1 MTHPH
6 IEAMRNSDE
15 AFAKGDLDGALAF
28 FHDDVVLHAP
38 GRSSVAGD
46 YTGREGYLEFA
57 RSFIERY
64 SPTSF
69 ENLGYFANDEYGISL
84 ARSTAARGDETFERQ
99 VVIVMRFRDGKVS
112 EVWPFNSDQAALD
125 EWLG

>member
-1 MTHPH
+1 MTHPNV
-6 IEAMRNSDE
+6 EAMRKSDE
-15 AFAKGDLDGALAF
+15 AFANGDLDGAFALY
-28 FHDDVVLHAP
+28 HDDVVVHMP
-38 GRSSVAGD
+38 GRSSLAGD
-46 YTGREGYLEFA
+46 YTGRDGYLEVMGKFV
-57 RSFIERY
+57 ERY

-69 ENLGYFANDEYGISL
+69 ESFAYFADDDYGVILS
-84 ARSTAARGDETFERQ
+84 RSTAAKEDRTFERQ

>member
-1 MTHPH
+1 MTHPNV
-6 IEAMRNSDE
+6 EAMRKSDE
-15 AFAKGDLDGALAF
+15 AFANGDLDGAFALY
-28 FHDDVVLHAP
+28 HDDVVLHAP
-38 GRSSVAGD
+38 GRNSVAGD
-46 YTGREGYLEFA
+46 YTGRDGYLEFVG
-57 RSFIERY
+57 SFIERY

-69 ENLGYFANDEYGISL
+69 ENLAHFADDEYGISL
-84 ARSTAARGDETFERQ
+84 ARSSAAKDDRTLERQ